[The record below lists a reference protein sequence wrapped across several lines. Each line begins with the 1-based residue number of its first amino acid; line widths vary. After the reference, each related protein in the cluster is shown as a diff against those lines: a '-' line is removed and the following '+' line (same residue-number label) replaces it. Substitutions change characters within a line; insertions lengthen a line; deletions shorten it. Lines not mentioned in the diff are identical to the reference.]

1 MATHGGSRPGSGAPG
16 GKQAARS
23 ASAGHMAEARRQ
35 MAEWAAETDAEAK
48 EAKVA
53 GNRPKLLQVLDAMLA
68 AALGSGGK
76 GGKGGSQRDRVEL
89 VRQFAGS
96 PAVAGAMAEAS
107 GEGSGAATRARVKAA
122 MPAGWSLVQ
131 GKGAEPA
138 PGEYG
143 DAGPDADAEAG
154 GG

>member
-1 MATHGGSRPGSGAPG
+1 MTPAGGSRPGAGTGSAVR
-16 GKQAARS
+16 AARQLGTTAIGES
-23 ASAGHMAEARRQ
+23 RRL
-35 MAEWAAETDAEAK
+35 MAEWADETDDETAA
-48 EAKVA
+48 AVAA

-68 AALGSGGK
+68 NAITK
-76 GGKGGSQRDRVEL
+76 GGQRDRVEL
-89 VRQFAGS
+89 VRQLAGS
-96 PAVAGAMAEAS
+96 PAVAGVMAEAS

-122 MPAGWSLVQ
+122 MPQGWSLVQ

-143 DAGPDADAEAG
+143 DAGQDADAEAG